1 MAGILERFKDIM
13 AANINAL
20 LDKAEDPEIMIDQ
33 YVRNMEADLRT
44 VKSETAAVMA
54 EETGAKRKVAECEA
68 EIAKMAEYAKKA
80 LQAGNEADAKAFLVK
95 KEGLTGQ
102 LASLQ
107 KSQDIAAAN
116 ATKMKQMHDK
126 LNDDIQALV
135 ARKDEIKTKLK
146 VAKTSQKI
154 SEATSI
160 SGATG
165 NISAFES
172 MEDKANKM
180 IDQADALIEL
190 NTKPGDEVADL
201 AAKYD
206 EAAVASASSVD
217 EELAKLKAEL
227 GQ

>member
-20 LDKAEDPEIMIDQ
+20 LDKAEDPEVMIDQ

-68 EIAKMAEYAKKA
+68 EIAKMGEYAKKA
-80 LQAGNEADAKAFLVK
+80 LQAGNEADAKTFLVK
-95 KEGLTGQ
+95 KEALNGQ
-102 LASLQ
+102 LTSLQ
-107 KSQDIAAAN
+107 KSQEIAAAN
-116 ATKMKQMHDK
+116 AAKMKQMHDK
-126 LNDDIQALV
+126 LSNDIQDLV
-135 ARKDEIKTKLK
+135 SRRDEIKSKLK

-154 SEATSI
+154 SEATSV
-160 SGATG
+160 SGLTG
-165 NISAFES
+165 NISAFEA

-180 IDQADALIEL
+180 IDQADALIQL
-190 NTKPGDEVADL
+190 NSVPVDETAEL

-206 EAAVASASSVD
+206 EVAATSSPSVD